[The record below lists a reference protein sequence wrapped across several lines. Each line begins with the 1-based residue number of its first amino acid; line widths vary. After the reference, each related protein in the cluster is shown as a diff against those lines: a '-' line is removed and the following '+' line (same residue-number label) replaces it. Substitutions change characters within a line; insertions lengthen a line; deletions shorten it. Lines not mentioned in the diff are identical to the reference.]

1 MSAKNDKRHGVAAV
15 EFAIVAP
22 VLITLVLGM
31 IEVGRALMVQQVLV
45 NASREG
51 ARTAVMEG
59 ANVSAV
65 KTYVQEYLAD
75 MSISVT
81 QDKIAVAPDPSTSAN
96 GTPISVTLTVPYSD
110 VNWLPV
116 PQYVS
121 GNLSASTSMRL
132 ERLD

>member
-1 MSAKNDKRHGVAAV
+1 MTPKTKRQGIAAV

-31 IEVGRALMVQQVLV
+31 IEVGRALMVQQIIV

-59 ANVSAV
+59 ATVSSV
-65 KTYVQEYLAD
+65 KTYVQGYLSD
-75 MSISVT
+75 MSISIMPDTITV
-81 QDKIAVAPDPSTSAN
+81 QPDPSTSAN

-116 PQYVS
+116 PEYVS
-121 GNLSASTSMRL
+121 GNLAASTSMRL